1 MKKTL
6 KKVSNNK
13 EKKEKH
19 NRTKYKKDRNS
30 ILDQ

>member
-1 MKKTL
+1 MNKIFKKT
-6 KKVSNNK
+6 SNYK

-19 NRTKYKKDRNS
+19 NRTKIKKDLNS